1 MPKKST
7 TQIPNRK
14 RDLHRTKKIKGKAR
28 DEFAKSLRDAV
39 GLPPNKNQSKSTW
52 VEIKNK
58 WDDGSI
64 AIDAHSWVENADGM
78 VVFDPDFPEY
88 FMIRKVRNLRV
99 GHCYKEFD
107 PLLTAICKKQI
118 NPTILT
124 ALDDVA
130 DQMMEMGRICS
141 ETDIYKVVMELC
153 DDGDAMA
160 GRCFLNAWC
169 YQKLHPDTIIKI
181 GSLGWM
187 ERRSKEIHW
196 EYG

>member
-1 MPKKST
+1 MPR
-7 TQIPNRK
+7 N
-14 RDLHRTKKIKGKAR
+14 TKKLRSTKVKNKDNFAR
-28 DEFAKSLRDAV
+28 ALRDAV

-58 WDDGSI
+58 WDDGEI
-64 AIDAHSWVENADGM
+64 AVDAHSWVENTDGM

-88 FMIRKVRNLRV
+88 QMVRKVRNLRE
-99 GHCYKEFD
+99 GACYKEFD

-124 ALDDVA
+124 TLDDFA
-130 DQMMEMGRICS
+130 NQLMGKVCS
-141 ETDIYKVVMELC
+141 ETEIYKVIMELC
-153 DDGDAMA
+153 DKDGDAMA
-160 GRCFLNAWC
+160 GRCFFNAYC

-181 GSLGWM
+181 GSLGWR
-187 ERRSKEIHW
+187 ECCSKEIHW

>member
-7 TQIPNRK
+7 T
-14 RDLHRTKKIKGKAR
+14 HYRTNKNKDNFAR
-28 DEFAKSLRDAV
+28 ALRDAV
-39 GLPPNKNQSKSTW
+39 GLPPNNHQVKSTW
-52 VEIKNK
+52 VEVKNK

-88 FMIRKVRNLRV
+88 HMVRKIRNLRD

-107 PLLTAICKKQI
+107 PLLTAIVKKQI
-118 NPTILT
+118 NPTILSG
-124 ALDDVA
+124 LDGVR
-130 DQMMEMGRICS
+130 MNGRVCS
-141 ETDIYKVVMELC
+141 DNEIYKVVMELC

-160 GRCFLNAWC
+160 GRCFFNAWC

-181 GSLGWM
+181 GSLGWR
-187 ERRSKEIHW
+187 ERCSKEIHW